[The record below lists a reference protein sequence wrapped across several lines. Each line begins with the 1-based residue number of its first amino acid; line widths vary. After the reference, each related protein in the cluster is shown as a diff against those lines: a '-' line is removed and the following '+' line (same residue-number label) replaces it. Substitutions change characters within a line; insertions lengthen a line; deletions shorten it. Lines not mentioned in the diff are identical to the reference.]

1 VAVVAHAAVALPAG
15 AKAEAPR
22 PAAPDLT
29 TPRGAVA
36 AVVRAMEQGDAD
48 ALAAAITG
56 SEAERAWA
64 RAQASQRKGLRSL
77 HEALVKRFGK
87 EYAEG
92 EAGHELREQ
101 IAALRDDDLL
111 TDLKKAKH
119 SAPRGGEVMLI
130 VDEGTPDDRQPR
142 LVRAEGRWKLDLSS
156 LSDYFD
162 PKEAPALQAEA
173 KAATKLA
180 ADVAAGKFADLEAAA
195 GATDQAF
202 AAAAEGDAPKAKPAG
217 ARK

>member
-1 VAVVAHAAVALPAG
+1 LVAHAAVALAAG
-15 AKAEAPR
+15 AKPAPPR
-22 PAAPDLT
+22 AAAPDLS

-48 ALAAAITG
+48 ALAAATTG

-92 EAGHELREQ
+92 DAGQELRDQ
-101 IAALRDDDLL
+101 IVAMRDDDLL
-111 TDLKKAKH
+111 KDLKKAKP
-119 SAPRGGEVMLI
+119 SEPRKDEVLLV

-142 LVRAEGRWKLDLSS
+142 LVRAEGKWKLDLAS

-162 PKEAPALQAEA
+162 PKDVPALQAEA
-173 KAATKLA
+173 QAATKLA
-180 ADVAAGKFADLEAAA
+180 ADVASGKFADLEAAA

-202 AAAAEGDAPKAKPAG
+202 AAAVEADAAKAKPAG
-217 ARK
+217 GRK